1 MGGLSGLLVA
11 GFLTAFAA
19 VGQAPATWDQG
30 VSIPGVFDV
39 SGPRAD
45 GRVVV
50 AAAGRLYLLDA
61 HAGTVQRFADGPG
74 GYQGVN
80 GDESYIAVS
89 PGAPGP
95 GCSFA
100 RDDVFVLRLRPA
112 GGILRVDQAGVA
124 HDFATVDGV
133 DSLNGI
139 TFDTV
144 GAFGHRLLV
153 TGPHANHSTVAAIDC
168 SGNVTIITRQTPVG
182 EGGIAVAPA
191 GFGAFGGDL
200 ILPDELSGAVY
211 AIAPGGD
218 SRLLSRPALP
228 TGGDT
233 GVEGVGFLPKA
244 PVAGQSIYF
253 ADRYTSG
260 NAHPGTDHL
269 LVLGGDRL
277 ARAGA
282 RPGDLLVATEGGAG
296 LVGVRCS
303 ASCDWY
309 PIIPDNP
316 ISHGEGHVLVV
327 PGPPGPAFT
336 ALPPEVRRAA
346 TSAPVA
352 VIAAAVAAA
361 LLALTAGAA
370 LVLRRRR

>member
-1 MGGLSGLLVA
+1 MGGLPGLLLA
-11 GFLTAFAA
+11 AFLTAVAA
-19 VGQAPATWDQG
+19 AGQAPATWDRG
-30 VSIPGVFDV
+30 ISIPGVFDV

-45 GRVVV
+45 GRLVV
-50 AAAGRLYLLDA
+50 AGGGRLYLLDPR
-61 HAGTVQRFADGPG
+61 AGTEQPFAGGPG
-74 GYQGVN
+74 GYQAAG
-80 GDESYIAVS
+80 GDEAYIAVS

-95 GCSFA
+95 GCTFA

-112 GGILRVDQAGVA
+112 AGIVRVDPAGVA
-124 HDFATVDGV
+124 HDFATVEGV

-153 TGPHANHSTVAAIDC
+153 TGPHANHTTVAAIDC
-168 SGNVTIITRQTPVG
+168 GGHVTTITRQAPVG

-191 GFGAFGGDL
+191 GFGAFAGDL

-211 AIAPGGD
+211 AVAPRGD
-218 SRLLSRPALP
+218 SRLVSRPSLP

-233 GVEGVGFLPKA
+233 GVEGVGFVPQG
-244 PVAGQSIYF
+244 PVSRLAVYF
-253 ADRYTSG
+253 ADRSTSG
-260 NAHPGTDHL
+260 NPHPGTDHL

-277 ARAGA
+277 ARAGT

-309 PIIPDNP
+309 PVIADNP
-316 ISHGEGHVLVV
+316 VSHGEGHVLAV
-327 PGPPGPAFT
+327 PGPAGPAFT
-336 ALPPEVRRAA
+336 KLPADVTRAA
-346 TSAPVA
+346 TSPPFALA
-352 VIAAAVAAA
+352 GAIAAAAA
-361 LLALTAGAA
+361 LALIAGAA
-370 LVLRRRR
+370 LVVRRRR